1 MKTLFRSQGLWKVVE
16 QGVLTVG
23 TEAQKEE
30 SQKDDAQALYLI
42 QQAVDASIF
51 NRITSTTASAKD
63 AYVGADSEAVPRSF
77 NSHVISMRRQTL
89 KQRFEVL
96 QMKEAENIQE
106 YITRGHH
113 NC

>member
-1 MKTLFRSQGLWKVVE
+1 MATNSTSKVPLPTPPFFKGEAYELWSVKMKTLFRSQGLWKVVE

-63 AYVGADSEAVPRSF
+63 AWEQ
-77 NSHVISMRRQTL
+77 IQ
-89 KQRFEVL
+89 KQYQGPSIL
-96 QMKEAENIQE
+96 MLYQ
-106 YITRGHH
+106 
-113 NC
+113 